1 MSNIYAETPHRFFD
15 GLLTRKPSDWSDC
28 SSVAVLSLPEPVREW
43 LSTLPKYRFV
53 SDYRPICYF
62 PEGASIY
69 HIRRFIAEVGGK
81 HYLVSTEGYG
91 YCRYALRLTV
101 V

>member
-1 MSNIYAETPHRFFD
+1 MSNIYAEAPHKFFD

-28 SSVAVLSLPEPVREW
+28 SSVAVLRLPEPVREW
-43 LSTLPKYRFV
+43 LSTLPKYRFN
-53 SDYRPICYF
+53 SEYRPISYF
-62 PEGASIY
+62 PEGSPVYAY
-69 HIRRFIAEVGGK
+69 KHFIAESEGK
-81 HYLVSTEGYG
+81 HYLVSTQGYG

>member
-1 MSNIYAETPHRFFD
+1 MNNTYAEAPHRFFD

-28 SSVAVLSLPEPVREW
+28 SSVAVLGLPEPIREW
-43 LSTLPKYRFV
+43 LSTLPKYRFH
-53 SDYRPICYF
+53 SDYRPICHF
-62 PEGASIY
+62 PEGASIN
-69 HIRRFIAEVGGK
+69 HISRFIAEAGGK
-81 HYLVSTEGYG
+81 HYLVATEGYG

>member
-1 MSNIYAETPHRFFD
+1 MSNIYAEAPHRFFD
-15 GLLTRKPSDWSDC
+15 GLLTRKPSDWGDC
-28 SSVAVLSLPEPVREW
+28 PSVAVLSLPEPVREW
-43 LSTLPKYRFV
+43 LATLPKYRFN
-53 SDYRPICYF
+53 SDYRPICHF

-91 YCRYALRLTV
+91 YCRYAIRLTV